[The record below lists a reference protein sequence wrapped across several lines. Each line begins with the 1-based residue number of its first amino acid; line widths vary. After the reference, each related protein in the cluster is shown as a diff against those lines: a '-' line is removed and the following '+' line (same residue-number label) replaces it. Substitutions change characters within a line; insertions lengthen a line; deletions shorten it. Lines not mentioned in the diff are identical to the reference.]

1 MVCYCIIIYYL
12 KGKMKFKLIILLLMT
27 NTLYAQSTIPESIK
41 EEIEIA
47 LSYYPDLKNT
57 PINFEFK
64 KKIKKSTMQAQPS
77 IGSFF
82 RKKGN
87 RSYNIYISETVNIS
101 GEVLFTKNMPRDVLI
116 GWIGHELGH
125 VMDYRN
131 RSNLNLIW
139 FGFKYLLSDNH
150 IAEAERSADTFA
162 VKSGMEKYI
171 LITKDFILS
180 QANIDKKYIAR
191 IKKYYLSPE
200 EIMDIINKRDS
211 ELSKS

>member
-1 MVCYCIIIYYL
+1 
-12 KGKMKFKLIILLLMT
+12 MT
-27 NTLYAQSTIPESIK
+27 NTLYSQSTIPESIRD
-41 EEIEIA
+41 EIQTA
-47 LSYYPDLKNT
+47 LSFYPELKET
-57 PINFEFK
+57 SINFEFK

-77 IGSFF
+77 FGSFF
-82 RKKGN
+82 KRKGK

-101 GEVLFTKNMPRDVLI
+101 GEVFYTKNMPKDVLI

-139 FGFKYLLSDNH
+139 FGLKYILSDSH
-150 IAEAERSADTFA
+150 IAEAERAADTYA

-171 LITKDFILS
+171 LITKDFILN

-191 IKKYYLSPE
+191 IKRYYLSPE
-200 EIMDIINKRDS
+200 EIMEIINQRDAK
-211 ELSKS
+211 LSKS